1 MQYAFAIAGV
11 PLRLPAHRYCKE
23 GSMTAAAAR
32 AHAAAQSI
40 QKVESFFMSY
50 KAAVEKTPAVADF
63 TFGNPQEMPL
73 PGLVDALKKH
83 AEPQRVDWYAY
94 KSNEADACAFLA
106 GVLTTELGLPF
117 EPEDIALTKGAFGA
131 IKMCFTMLLEP
142 GDECIVPLPGWF
154 CYGPMLAVAGAK
166 EVQVPLDPGNFDL
179 DLQAIAGAITPR
191 TRIVIVNTPHN
202 PTGRIYSRAELRKL
216 ADLLEAKSA
225 EIGRRIWMLSDEP
238 YRRIRFDGLG
248 FTTPAAVYP
257 HTLIDY
263 SYGKVL
269 LAPGLRLGYLAIS
282 PALPASE
289 REELRRFR
297 FAVQMADGWNVPDAP
312 LIYAIPDLE
321 TVSLDMAALAR
332 RRDRMLGAL
341 TQWGYDLTRPEGTF
355 YLWGHAP
362 GGDSAAFAD
371 RLQKSGVY
379 VMPGTIFDRPTDF
392 RLCLTATDEM
402 IENALPA
409 FQAAADQASGL
420 MASR

>member
-238 YRRIRFDGLG
+238 HRRIRFDGLG

-289 REELRRFR
+289 REEFRRFR